1 MLLRSCTRGLVLLG
15 VLVLFPPTF
24 LRAGY
29 EQPCFIDGCQSS
41 TGRFRITA
49 EPVGKILNHGPN
61 QWNFVWNDI
70 KTGETR
76 TFPAQGVSRG
86 QAHGQ
91 LFIAPNG
98 ETFAL
103 FNHVSLWY
111 ADKSDMHGATKLW
124 GEKAGYPK
132 DIKHN
137 AFSRRIII
145 YKKDGSILKEL
156 GICDL
161 LNPAELD
168 SVMTVFTRVH
178 WIESYAGLNY
188 RKTAR
193 PGYALCQVSPDYTVL
208 EVRAVAPRGSKD
220 KSGRPVRVSLT
231 TGRILG
237 EEIKLSPE
245 QTPARPFV
253 GPEHLPDD
261 EPKTR
266 ESFIPSLDP
275 VRVAGKLT
283 WSAPAPLV
291 ELKLVKGGFKKLDTP
306 AWLPQEKCLL
316 FTDLDANKLYRL
328 DPATNAITEVR
339 PESVRGKVSSDGI
352 FYGVFNGKLASWKPG
367 SEPVI
372 VLEKAP
378 NGGPISMN
386 DLAISNRGIAYFTTL
401 KDPERGRLTFVDLKT
416 KAATVAFD
424 GNDHPDWSNPN
435 GAVVSA
441 DGKHLI
447 VAISNYKNRK
457 QAGLYRLPIRD
468 DGSLDLA
475 AGKKRWANPA
485 APDGVAIGPNGLVYC
500 TDGNLIRVY
509 DNTGAEIARLKIPQG
524 SGTNLT
530 FGGPDGRTLFVTT
543 QQALFAGAWQGKV
556 EEK

>member
-1 MLLRSCTRGLVLLG
+1 MLSLRTCIRGLTLLAT
-15 VLVLFPPTF
+15 VFFLPAS

-41 TGRFRITA
+41 SGRFTIAA
-49 EPVGKILNHGPN
+49 EPAGKILNHGPN
-61 QWNFVWNDI
+61 QWTFVWSDK

-76 TFPAQGVSRG
+76 KFPAQGISRG
-86 QAHGQ
+86 QIFAQ
-91 LFIAPNG
+91 LFIAPDG

-103 FNHVSLWY
+103 FNHVTLWY

-132 DIKHN
+132 DIKQE
-137 AFSRRIII
+137 AFSRRIIV

-156 GICDL
+156 GICDM
-161 LNPAELD
+161 LNQAELD
-168 SVMTVFTRVH
+168 NVMTVFTRVH
-178 WIESYAGLNY
+178 WLEGYANLNY

-193 PGYALCQVSPDYTVL
+193 PAYAFCQVSPDYTVL
-208 EVRAVAPRGSKD
+208 EVRAVSPRGSKD

-231 TGRILG
+231 SGQVL
-237 EEIKLSPE
+237 EDAAKLAPE
-245 QTPARPFV
+245 QTPVRAFV
-253 GPEHLPDD
+253 GPDHLPDD

-266 ESFIPSLDP
+266 ESFVPSIDP
-275 VRVAGKLT
+275 VRVASKLT
-283 WSAPAPLV
+283 WSAPVPSV

-306 AWLPQEKCLL
+306 AWLAKENCLL
-316 FTDLDANKLYRL
+316 FTDLDENKLYRL
-328 DPATNAITEVR
+328 DSSNAITEVR
-339 PESVRGKVSSDGI
+339 AESVRGKVGPD
-352 FYGVFNGKLASWKPG
+352 GVFFGVFAGKLASWKLG
-367 SEPVI
+367 AEPAI
-372 VLEKAP
+372 VLDKAS

-386 DLAISNRGIAYFTTL
+386 DLAISGRGRLYFTTL
-401 KDPERGRLTFVDLKT
+401 KDPERGRLTVVDLKT
-416 KAATVAFD
+416 KSALVAFD

-435 GAVVSA
+435 GVAVTA

-457 QAGLYRLPIRD
+457 HAGLYRLPIRD

-485 APDGVAIGPNGLVYC
+485 APDGVTIGPDGLVYC
-500 TDGNLIRVY
+500 TDGNVIRIY
-509 DNTGAEIARLKIPQG
+509 DEAGSEVAKLKIPQG

-530 FGGPDGRTLFVTT
+530 FGGPEGRTLFVTT
-543 QQALFAGAWQGKV
+543 QQALFVGNWQGKAEV
-556 EEK
+556 K